1 MAGFVFRLTPLHSLY
16 TNISSAFETPTTTEL
31 GNKPDG
37 SAGLNPDLRP
47 QYSTTYE
54 VGAKG
59 IAMGRMEY
67 DLGVFDTEV
76 RDELVPFEV
85 PDGSGRTFYR
95 NAGRTRR
102 LGLEIGAHALLG
114 SVELAGSYTVSHYRF
129 RRFVVDSTS
138 YAGNAIPGVPAT
150 QLQLAATWRR
160 AGWFATL
167 EGIAASHVYADDA
180 NTAAAAGYSIVN
192 LRFGATSL
200 FGNPWIAP
208 MFGVDNLLDAQYI
221 GSVNVNA
228 SNGKYYEPSPARTI
242 YAGLT
247 VAVGR

>member
-1 MAGFVFRLTPLHSLY
+1 
-16 TNISSAFETPTTTEL
+16 
-31 GNKPDG
+31 
-37 SAGLNPDLRP
+37 
-47 QYSTTYE
+47 
-54 VGAKG
+54 
-59 IAMGRMEY
+59 MGRMEY

-85 PDGSGRTFYR
+85 PDGTGRTFYR